1 MLIWCLSIVSF
12 VIIAVLVT
20 SYICFR
26 EVFYISEKEKQKRAA
41 HIIPN
46 AKASANYRN
55 QIIAWQEQM
64 DLIPHETVQI
74 KSFDGLTLSGIF
86 YEFKKGA
93 PVELMLHGYKGNS
106 RRNFCGAVIRAS
118 KFGHNVLLIDQRGNG
133 KSDGHTITFGIKES
147 RDAVS
152 WINYLEERFGNNIE
166 ILLAGVSMGAATA
179 LMSIERGLPSSVKW
193 IIADCGYSTPKAIM
207 KDVAKK
213 RKLPATF
220 LYPFI
225 RLGALLFGRFDP
237 EEITPLDAVKK
248 SPVPILF
255 VHGDTDAFVPCYMS
269 EENYNACTSKKKLL
283 IIKGASHGLAYYTSP
298 DEYENAIRLFFELPQ
313 EHMT

>member
-1 MLIWCLSIVSF
+1 M
-12 VIIAVLVT
+12 
-20 SYICFR
+20 
-26 EVFYISEKEKQKRAA
+26 
-41 HIIPN
+41 
-46 AKASANYRN
+46 
-55 QIIAWQEQM
+55 
-64 DLIPHETVQI
+64 PHEKFEIT
-74 KSFDGLTLSGIF
+74 SFDGLKLRAKY
-86 YEFKKGA
+86 YEYKKGA
-93 PVELMLHGYKGNS
+93 PIELMLHGYKGNS

-298 DEYENAIRLFFELPQ
+298 DEYENAIRLFFELPDI
-313 EHMT
+313 